1 VKTLAALL
9 FAMVLGGCAA
19 LPTVTSHPPRAAA
32 ELDNWAFNG
41 RVSLT
46 RGETGWHAGLTW
58 QERAGEYDLR
68 VSGPL
73 GQGAFELSGNDA
85 GVVLVDADRRTFTA
99 RDPDALLKHVTGW
112 ILPVSGMHYWV
123 RGLAVPGVEAN
134 LERDAAGLVSRLD
147 QSGWAISYDR
157 YQSVTGLNL
166 PGRLRMERDDIAV
179 RLVIDEWLL
188 GVPDMPEP

>member
-9 FAMVLGGCAA
+9 LGLLLAGCSA
-19 LPTVTSHPPRAAA
+19 LPPATFQHPQAAA
-32 ELDNWAFNG
+32 DLDIWAFNG

-58 QERAGEYDLR
+58 SERSGEYDLS
-68 VSGPL
+68 VTGPL
-73 GQGAFELSGNDA
+73 GQGAFELRGDPD
-85 GVVLVDADRRTFTA
+85 GVILVDADSRTYTA
-99 RDPDALLKHVTGW
+99 RDADALLRHVTGW
-112 ILPVSGMHYWV
+112 TLPVSGLHYWV
-123 RGLAVPGVEAN
+123 RGLAVPGVEAEV
-134 LERDAAGLVSRLD
+134 ERDSVGLLSRLV

-157 YQSVTGLNL
+157 YQSIGDLIL

-188 GVPDMPEP
+188 YAADPPDS